1 MRPASTSALART
13 LVALARPAA
22 LLAALTIAV
31 PAQAAPAGNGCGCST
46 GEYGVTCCNPGEKAG
61 GTCTIYL
68 YDDEGRCYGQF
79 EVDADL
85 DLC

>member
-1 MRPASTSALART
+1 MRHTSSFAAARILT
-13 LVALARPAA
+13 AWARPVT
-22 LLAALTIAV
+22 LLAALMVGA
-31 PAQAAPAGNGCGCST
+31 PAPAAPAGNGCGCST

-61 GTCTIYL
+61 GTCTVYL